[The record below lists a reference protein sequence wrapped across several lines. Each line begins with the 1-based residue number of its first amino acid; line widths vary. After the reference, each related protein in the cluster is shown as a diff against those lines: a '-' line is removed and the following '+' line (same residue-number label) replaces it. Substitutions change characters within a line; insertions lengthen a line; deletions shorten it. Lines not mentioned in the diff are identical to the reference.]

1 MVLLVRDKVPY
12 LGLKSLK
19 LIKTNEELRYDYG
32 DKCMLSLRK
41 QKNLCVPL
49 HLKDIENQLKKIS
62 HASILKL
69 KEGQKTVIEVE
80 GEHTYNEKYNLLSI
94 NVYCDTIIF
103 IVLKQPYMI
112 IRDRENLFKPL
123 IYKTKIPNLHFEKGC
138 LFEIDKEITRHDSC
152 DTRPQD
158 VADDRFC
165 ECCKIRYTSLQHVLA

>member
-12 LGLKSLK
+12 LGLKSRK

-80 GEHTYNEKYNLLSI
+80 
-94 NVYCDTIIF
+94 
-103 IVLKQPYMI
+103 VLKEPYMI

-152 DTRPQD
+152 DTRHLN
-158 VADDRFC
+158 
-165 ECCKIRYTSLQHVLA
+165 SSHLN

>member
-12 LGLKSLK
+12 LGLKSRK

-80 GEHTYNEKYNLLSI
+80 
-94 NVYCDTIIF
+94 
-103 IVLKQPYMI
+103 VLKEPYMI
-112 IRDRENLFKPL
+112 IRDREK
-123 IYKTKIPNLHFEKGC
+123 
-138 LFEIDKEITRHDSC
+138 
-152 DTRPQD
+152 PQD
-158 VADDRFC
+158 VADDGFC
-165 ECCKIRYTSLQHVLA
+165 ECCKIRYTSLQHVYVLA

>member
-1 MVLLVRDKVPY
+1 
-12 LGLKSLK
+12 
-19 LIKTNEELRYDYG
+19 
-32 DKCMLSLRK
+32 MLSLRK

-80 GEHTYNEKYNLLSI
+80 GEHTYNEKYNLSSI

-112 IRDRENLFKPL
+112 IRDREK
-123 IYKTKIPNLHFEKGC
+123 
-138 LFEIDKEITRHDSC
+138 
-152 DTRPQD
+152 PQD
-158 VADDRFC
+158 VADDGFC

>member
-32 DKCMLSLRK
+32 DKCMLSWRK

-49 HLKDIENQLKKIS
+49 HLKDIKNQGNQKLQQSSKVLKLIAPVNMASVSCGNVGKRNSADDLSQPPRKLKKIS

-80 GEHTYNEKYNLLSI
+80 
-94 NVYCDTIIF
+94 
-103 IVLKQPYMI
+103 VLKEPYMI
-112 IRDRENLFKPL
+112 IRDRE
-123 IYKTKIPNLHFEKGC
+123 
-138 LFEIDKEITRHDSC
+138 KEIVQMILVNHRES
-152 DTRPQD
+152 
-158 VADDRFC
+158 
-165 ECCKIRYTSLQHVLA
+165 

>member
-32 DKCMLSLRK
+32 DKCMLSWRK

-49 HLKDIENQLKKIS
+49 HLKDIKNQGNQKLQQSSKVLKLIAPVNMASVSCGNVGKRNSADDLSQPPRKLKKIS

-80 GEHTYNEKYNLLSI
+80 
-94 NVYCDTIIF
+94 
-103 IVLKQPYMI
+103 VLKEPYMI

-123 IYKTKIPNLHFEKGC
+123 IYKTKIPNLHFN
-138 LFEIDKEITRHDSC
+138 
-152 DTRPQD
+152 Q
-158 VADDRFC
+158 
-165 ECCKIRYTSLQHVLA
+165 

>member
-12 LGLKSLK
+12 LGLKSRK

-80 GEHTYNEKYNLLSI
+80 
-94 NVYCDTIIF
+94 
-103 IVLKQPYMI
+103 VLKEPYMI
-112 IRDRENLFKPL
+112 IRDREK
-123 IYKTKIPNLHFEKGC
+123 
-138 LFEIDKEITRHDSC
+138 
-152 DTRPQD
+152 PQD
-158 VADDRFC
+158 VADDGFC
-165 ECCKIRYTSLQHVLA
+165 ECCKIRYTSLQHVYVCYDPFFSCRSNLFLGYKNYIDGKIKMIVF